1 MNVADVCEP
10 TTVEEALTGPD
21 KDKWKNAMDAEYES
35 ITSNNVWDLVELPKD
50 GKVDCKWIFKCK
62 LGDNGLVEWYKAR
75 LVAQGYS
82 QRPGVDC
89 EDTFSPVV
97 RFESV
102 RAVIALSVKYN
113 LKLYQMDV
121 TTAFLN
127 GELKEVVYM
136 KQPEG
141 YVKKGKERLVCKLK
155 RSVYGLKQSPHCWN
169 SIFNS
174 QLKKMGFIQTNS
186 DPCLY
191 VASEGEPFV
200 IAAYVDDIL
209 LAGKSDRRIT
219 EVKKELA
226 SRFNMKDMGELQYFL
241 GVKVIQDLEDGT
253 VWIGQPSYTESIL
266 KHCGMIDTK
275 AVKTPA
281 NPGMKLNKA
290 TDKSE

>member
-1 MNVADVCEP
+1 MNVADVCEQ
-10 TTVEEALTGPD
+10 TTVEEALTGTD

-50 GKVDCKWIFKCK
+50 GKVVNCKWIFKCK
-62 LGDNGLVEWYKAR
+62 LGDNGLVERYKAR

-82 QRPGVDC
+82 HRPGVDYT
-89 EDTFSPVV
+89 DRFSPVV
-97 RFESV
+97 RFECV
-102 RAVIALSVKYN
+102 RTVIALSVKCT
-113 LKLYQMDV
+113 LKLHQMDV
-121 TTAFLN
+121 TMAFSN

-141 YVKKGKERLVCKLK
+141 YVKKGQERLVCKLK
-155 RSVYGLKQSPHCWN
+155 RTIYGLKQSPCCWN
-169 SIFNS
+169 SIFDS

-191 VASEGEPFV
+191 VASEGEPFIIV
-200 IAAYVDDIL
+200 VYVDDIL
-209 LAGKSDRRIT
+209 LTGKSDRRIT
-219 EVKKELA
+219 KVKKELA
-226 SRFNMKDMGELQYFL
+226 SPFNMKDMGELQYFL

-266 KHCGMIDTK
+266 KHCGMTNAK

-290 TDKSE
+290 TD